1 MVIRITTHRA
11 NSLSNKTLSRLLE
24 LTIDASRGD
33 YVDDGDRNFT
43 VESVLA
49 DILSERIA
57 GLKPFNKKAHIVCA
71 RIGAKIV
78 GWALIGPAWLINR
91 TGVMLYIDPE
101 HRRHG
106 LGNKIIDA
114 SKEIARS
121 KFKSDRLVAAPWN
134 ASSRSFFVR
143 NGFVSDRNLLPSLVS
158 FAVQQLS
165 VVA

>member
-106 LGNKIIDA
+106 LGNKLSMPRKRLQDQSLKVIDSLLHRGMHLRVHSLQGTA
-114 SKEIARS
+114 LFQIEICCQTS
-121 KFKSDRLVAAPWN
+121 CHLQCNNCPT
-134 ASSRSFFVR
+134 
-143 NGFVSDRNLLPSLVS
+143 
-158 FAVQQLS
+158 
-165 VVA
+165 